1 MAKKVKPLTDT
12 EIKNAKPKDKE
23 YLLSDGAGLHLMVA
37 NTGSKLWRFIYSKP
51 YTNKRAKISIGAYPD
66 LSLSQARA
74 KRDEYN
80 ALLANNIDPQTY
92 RKQQAQAQADKLNR
106 TFEKMAKAWFED
118 RKIKAN
124 FSERTAKDTWAL
136 FERHLLPH
144 FANYPISEITPLIAI
159 NALKPLEKEG
169 KLETVKKTIGNLN
182 NVMRFALHR
191 GLIAHNPLAEIGK
204 EFDKPVSKGMN
215 TITPEEL
222 SEFLHGFYRARDEN
236 RFNPFS
242 FYAVMLVVLTGGRP
256 SEIAKAKWADIHYK
270 EKTWI
275 YRVQKGN
282 KNLPEGREHVVT
294 LSRQAIGIFNKM
306 QQLHTALGI
315 NSEFV
320 FASLTA
326 KSGHLSIEAMRK
338 AIIKGI
344 GEKRLTTHG
353 IRHLFSTSLNEKDY
367 KADWIERALSHK
379 QNKDKNQI
387 RRTYD
392 KSLYLSQRA
401 VMLQEW
407 ADYVESQAPEP
418 IIPPPKHLKVVA

>member
-1 MAKKVKPLTDT
+1 
-12 EIKNAKPKDKE
+12 
-23 YLLSDGAGLHLMVA
+23 
-37 NTGSKLWRFIYSKP
+37 
-51 YTNKRAKISIGAYPD
+51 
-66 LSLSQARA
+66 
-74 KRDEYN
+74 
-80 ALLANNIDPQTY
+80 
-92 RKQQAQAQADKLNR
+92 
-106 TFEKMAKAWFED
+106 
-118 RKIKAN
+118 AN

-169 KLETVKKTIGNLN
+169 KLETVKKIIGNLN

-306 QQLHTALGI
+306 QQLHTVLGI
-315 NSEFV
+315 ESEFV

-344 GEKRLTTHG
+344 GENRLTTHG

>member
-1 MAKKVKPLTDT
+1 MAKKVRPLTDT
-12 EIKNAKPKDKE
+12 EIKNAKPKGKE

-215 TITPEEL
+215 TITPEAL

-294 LSRQAIGIFNKM
+294 LSRQAVGIFNKM

-407 ADYVESQAPEP
+407 ADYVESQAPEL